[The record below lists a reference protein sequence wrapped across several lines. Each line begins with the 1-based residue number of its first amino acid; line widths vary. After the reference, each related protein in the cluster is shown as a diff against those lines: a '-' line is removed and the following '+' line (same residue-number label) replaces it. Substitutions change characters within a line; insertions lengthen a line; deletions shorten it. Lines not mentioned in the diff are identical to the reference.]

1 MTTDHRVRSV
11 LVVVATSAALI
22 LPMLVVSAS
31 PASATSY
38 RYWSFWLQSGS
49 NGSRSCNT
57 SWCFAQE
64 GAGTIVPRD
73 GDVQGWRFAISSG
86 ATSSDRP
93 PRATTS
99 FATICSGVAA
109 STTTKRVA
117 VVVDFGT
124 PSDAPTNESPPA
136 LLTTCEVV
144 SSTTTALSVLY
155 AAVSVRQRSGFVCGI
170 NGYPRTE
177 CGTVVASPTQPVAT
191 SSPAQQSS
199 TAGSAATASG
209 AGAVTAGQAAASSP
223 LPSVTTTAASPS
235 GTLAPGSA
243 SPTSMANSKDTSNS
257 AAARAE
263 PTGSSGPR
271 SRALTIGVIALIL
284 ILAAGVALQAWRRS
298 MEHQ

>member
-1 MTTDHRVRSV
+1 MTTGHRVRSV
-11 LVVVATSAALI
+11 FVVVATSTALI

-49 NGSRSCNT
+49 NGAGSCST

-64 GAGTIVPRD
+64 GSGTIVPRD

-99 FATICSGVAA
+99 FATICSGVTS
-109 STTTKRVA
+109 STSTKRVA
-117 VVVDFGT
+117 VIVDFGT
-124 PSDAPTNESPPA
+124 PSDAPTNELPPA
-136 LLTTCEVV
+136 LLTKCEVV
-144 SSTTTALSVLY
+144 SSTTTALGVLY
-155 AAVSVRQRSGFVCGI
+155 AAVSVRQRSGFVCGL

-177 CGTVVASPTQPVAT
+177 CGTVVAIPTQPVAT
-191 SSPAQQSS
+191 SSPAQRSS
-199 TAGSAATASG
+199 TAGSAATTRG
-209 AGAVTAGQAAASSP
+209 AGAATAGQTAASSP
-223 LPSVTTTAASPS
+223 LPSATTIATSPS
-235 GTLAPGSA
+235 GASA
-243 SPTSMANSKDTSNS
+243 STSTSLTSTANSKETSNS

-284 ILAAGVALQAWRRS
+284 ILAAGVALKAWRRS